1 MSIHLLVFLLH
12 MFLSCIVYI
21 FHVIEVIYLTYTV
34 RTTVFREFIM
44 KKTFR
49 RSSRLWALLATLS
62 ALLLGIWGYFLFQN
76 LPIWQFQHMNQQFF
90 TEEMTSNTLNMH
102 YTIAYPQ
109 NFGITDYEAILPAYD
124 KNTVQLS
131 AQKLE
136 VKIQLYEN
144 LNASK
149 LSSEDARTLNLLK
162 QYLNTVL
169 NLSKYPYHEEPLSP
183 SSGMQSQLPILLA
196 EYTFRCSRDVDDY
209 LAILS
214 QTGDYFSSLLEYE
227 TEKKQAGLLS
237 AASSL
242 RNTADQCE
250 IILTKESLAE
260 GSHFLQI
267 TFKDRLETLGK
278 SNILT
283 DAQIQDY
290 IMHNDHILT
299 TILLPAYESLAQGLR
314 ALADPAI
321 PLSGLASKQDGADY
335 YEVLLR
341 SETGS
346 YRTIE
351 EITSILSTKLSEE
364 FQALQDLLS
373 NTDPTL
379 LTPESYQSCDEFFP
393 LSTCEDML
401 LDLRGRMSGQFPP
414 LTSAADNIPS
424 IHIKEISPCLE
435 EYCAPAFYLTPPL
448 DDSLYNSIY
457 INTKTPLSA
466 IELYTTLAHEG
477 FPGHLYQTVYSNR
490 LQSESSDVPIQQL
503 LWFGG
508 YLEGW
513 ALYVEFLTYDHA
525 SDIMIQA
532 DQPQYADLI
541 QIEKH
546 NRSTQLCLFALL
558 DILIH
563 HENADLAKTAEVLA
577 SFGITNS
584 ASVSNIYEYIVEE
597 PANYP
602 KYYLGY
608 LEILLLK
615 DACRQK
621 WGDDYS
627 DYAFHKFFLDNGPA
641 DFETLGNLIPTV
653 F

>member
-1 MSIHLLVFLLH
+1 
-12 MFLSCIVYI
+12 
-21 FHVIEVIYLTYTV
+21 
-34 RTTVFREFIM
+34 
-44 KKTFR
+44 
-49 RSSRLWALLATLS
+49 
-62 ALLLGIWGYFLFQN
+62 
-76 LPIWQFQHMNQQFF
+76 
-90 TEEMTSNTLNMH
+90 
-102 YTIAYPQ
+102 
-109 NFGITDYEAILPAYD
+109 
-124 KNTVQLS
+124 
-131 AQKLE
+131 
-136 VKIQLYEN
+136 
-144 LNASK
+144 
-149 LSSEDARTLNLLK
+149 
-162 QYLNTVL
+162 
-169 NLSKYPYHEEPLSP
+169 
-183 SSGMQSQLPILLA
+183 
-196 EYTFRCSRDVDDY
+196 
-209 LAILS
+209 
-214 QTGDYFSSLLEYE
+214 
-227 TEKKQAGLLS
+227 
-237 AASSL
+237 
-242 RNTADQCE
+242 
-250 IILTKESLAE
+250 
-260 GSHFLQI
+260 
-267 TFKDRLETLGK
+267 
-278 SNILT
+278 
-283 DAQIQDY
+283 
-290 IMHNDHILT
+290 
-299 TILLPAYESLAQGLR
+299 
-314 ALADPAI
+314 
-321 PLSGLASKQDGADY
+321 
-335 YEVLLR
+335 
-341 SETGS
+341 
-346 YRTIE
+346 
-351 EITSILSTKLSEE
+351 
-364 FQALQDLLS
+364 
-373 NTDPTL
+373 
-379 LTPESYQSCDEFFP
+379 LTPESYQSCDAFFP

-414 LTSAADNIPS
+414 LTSSADNIPT

-448 DDSLYNSIY
+448 DDALYNSIY

-490 LQSESSDVPIQQL
+490 LQLESCCIPIQQL

-513 ALYVEFLTYDHA
+513 ALYVEFMTYDHA

-577 SFGITNS
+577 TFGITNS
-584 ASVSNIYEYIVEE
+584 ASASNIYEYIVEE